1 MNRKYK
7 RYCSSFN
14 QNDFRRMFAEPV
26 FDDAVRMLSIHPQTG
41 MRMIYDT
48 DPELE
53 DIFEDDTETIFS
65 LETKNIYLSCAKSDL
80 IHIGKRVYLMGTG
93 IAYKLNGED
102 DYTDMSSDEMAET
115 CLELFGR
122 MQRVWMAG
130 FGFPVL
136 DLTEMEVD
144 DEEEK

>member
-7 RYCSSFN
+7 NSFN
-14 QNDFRRMFAEPV
+14 KDNIDRMFSEPN
-26 FDDAVRMLSIHPQTG
+26 DTGSIRMLSIHPQMG
-41 MRMIYDT
+41 IKMILECDS
-48 DPELE
+48 ELE
-53 DIFEDDTETIFS
+53 EIFCDDSEIIFS
-65 LETKNIYLSCAKSDL
+65 LDTKNIYLSCPASEL
-80 IHIGKRVYLMGTG
+80 LHIGKRVYLMGTG
-93 IAYKLNGED
+93 VAYRLNRD
-102 DYTDMSSDEMAET
+102 DEYADMSSEEMAET

-136 DLTEMEVD
+136 DLTEMEAG